1 MAEKLKLQNN
11 SKENFIKNVQQW
23 VAIDTQLKI
32 ISEKTKTIRNRKT
45 ELLREIN
52 DYVKNNDLE
61 NTRIEISDG
70 DLRFYEKKE
79 YSPLTYGYLETCLGE
94 IIPDKKQVEY
104 IMTYLKEHRQ
114 IKTSQDIRRNYRD
127 RSVSLS

>member
-1 MAEKLKLQNN
+1 MAEKEKLSDN
-11 SKENFIKNVQQW
+11 SKQNFIKSVQQW
-23 VAIDTQLKI
+23 VAIDSQLKI
-32 ISEKTKTIRNRKT
+32 INEKTKSIRNRKT
-45 ELLREIN
+45 ELLREIT
-52 DYVKNNDLE
+52 DYVKNNELQ
-61 NTRIEISDG
+61 NTRVEISDG

-79 YSPLTYGYLETCLGE
+79 YSPLTYTYLETCLGE

-104 IMTYLKEHRQ
+104 IMMYLKDHRQ

>member
-1 MAEKLKLQNN
+1 MAEKEKVLDN
-11 SKENFIKNVQQW
+11 SKQNFIKNVQQW

-32 ISEKTKTIRNRKT
+32 INEKTKSIRNRKT

-52 DYVKNNDLE
+52 DYVKNNELQ

-79 YSPLTYGYLETCLGE
+79 YSPLTYTYLETCLGE

-104 IMTYLKEHRQ
+104 IMMYLKDHRQ

-127 RSVSLS
+127 RSMSLS

>member
-1 MAEKLKLQNN
+1 MAEKEKVSDN
-11 SKENFIKNVQQW
+11 SKQNFIKNVQQW

-32 ISEKTKTIRNRKT
+32 INEKTKSIRNRKT

-52 DYVKNNDLE
+52 DYVKNNELQ

-79 YSPLTYGYLETCLGE
+79 YSPLTYTYLETCLGE

-104 IMTYLKEHRQ
+104 IMMYLKDHRQ

-127 RSVSLS
+127 RSMSLS